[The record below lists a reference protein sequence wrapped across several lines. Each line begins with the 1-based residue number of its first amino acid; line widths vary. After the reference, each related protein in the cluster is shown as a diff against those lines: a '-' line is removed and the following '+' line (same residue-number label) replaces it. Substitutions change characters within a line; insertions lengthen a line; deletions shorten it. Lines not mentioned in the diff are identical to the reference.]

1 MDELLKD
8 LPRYIT
14 LQQAA
19 EMSQFSTETLRKA
32 IADGKLMASKPSG
45 REIRILLSDFQFW
58 MSEGV
63 SEAMI
68 DARLHAISKGRGPVL
83 EVRMNAAL
91 ASGTGTRSRSW
102 ESLSLEVTLPWFK
115 EVVKVLGG
123 EHFAHLSKGLV
134 TKMQFEPKARKHF
147 SREPEELEFVPETV
161 DFLVK
166 RKDLARV
173 LLHGNRKIASVTL
186 DYSTGDVT
194 ETAWIPMEG
203 PSSAGGMFL
212 KEEDLIDPAAYAG
225 RLLDLLT

>member
-1 MDELLKD
+1 MDEILKD

-32 IADGKLMASKPSG
+32 ISDGKLMASKPGG

-58 MSEGV
+58 MSDGV

-68 DARLHAISKGRGPVL
+68 DARMESIAKGRGPVL
-83 EVRMNAAL
+83 ELRMNANL
-91 ASGTGTRSRSW
+91 ASAMVPPKT
-102 ESLSLEVTLPWFK
+102 ESLSLEKTLPWFK

-147 SREPEELEFVPETV
+147 GREPEELEFVPETV
-161 DFLVK
+161 DLLLK

-173 LLHGNRKIASVTL
+173 LLHGNRKIASATL

-194 ETAWIPMEG
+194 ETAWTPMEG
-203 PSSAGGMFL
+203 PISAGGMFL
-212 KEEDLIDPAAYAG
+212 KEEHLIDPAAYAE
-225 RLLDLLT
+225 RLLDLLC